1 MVKTEESS
9 KGMVDVV
16 EEQLKALTNVFEGGL
31 ASASDALKSSTAKAK
46 NEASKAMGVL
56 EIAYSHFFYA
66 LDTAD
71 RMVITT
77 LKEGVL
83 YGLEHRVAS
92 SAGLAGLVVVM
103 VPGARRAIWRATFG
117 RFTSPEHMVEAFENQ
132 IKSMVGSLEVQKG
145 EITKLSERLT
155 MAQEEYARGLS
166 KLQSA
171 ASEMRALESRVHR
184 SERNAKN
191 VLYEIRNIRSKHAL
205 QLRSDAAVVVESASK
220 QAKQVEKIVGKLDKH
235 GL

>member
-1 MVKTEESS
+1 M
-9 KGMVDVV
+9 
-16 EEQLKALTNVFEGGL
+16 
-31 ASASDALKSSTAKAK
+31 
-46 NEASKAMGVL
+46 
-56 EIAYSHFFYA
+56 
-66 LDTAD
+66 AD
-71 RMVITT
+71 HMIIST

-83 YGLEHRVAS
+83 YGLEHQVAS
-92 SAGLAGLVVVM
+92 SAGLAGLVFVS
-103 VPGARRAIWRATFG
+103 VPSARRALWRATFG
-117 RFTSPEHMVEAFENQ
+117 RFTSPEHTVVAFESQ

-171 ASEMRALESRVHR
+171 ASEVRALESRVHR
-184 SERNAKN
+184 SEWNAKD

-205 QLRSDAAVVVESASK
+205 QLRSDAAVVVESSAK
-220 QAKQVEKIVGKLDKH
+220 QARQVEKIVGKLDKH

>member
-31 ASASDALKSSTAKAK
+31 ASASDALKSSTATAK

-77 LKEGVL
+77 LKKGCVWV
-83 YGLEHRVAS
+83 GAPRGIVC
-92 SAGLAGLVVVM
+92 GLAGLVLSWFLEQGG
-103 VPGARRAIWRATFG
+103 PSGGQR
-117 RFTSPEHMVEAFENQ
+117 
-132 IKSMVGSLEVQKG
+132 LEVG
-145 EITKLSERLT
+145 CLGDAGVR
-155 MAQEEYARGLS
+155 
-166 KLQSA
+166 
-171 ASEMRALESRVHR
+171 SRVHR